1 MDGEERRRGGGATT
15 TGGAGGEAP
24 PRALQGG
31 RGAGLGVE
39 RVEGSEEMLHPR
51 GIEPRLTVGGESGRR
66 RELGGGTNG
75 GGGLGFEGERGRG
88 STRIRRRVREERR
101 GGTGCEDCQH
111 VARLTRMAGGGA
123 TRARGAE
130 RNRGEGEGEAD
141 VWARLGIFFFFSFFF
156 FLGSDNLPPLRKSRP
171 EILVDERGRI
181 KLGLG

>member
-1 MDGEERRRGGGATT
+1 MACSRVTHSSPRRRTARRGDEEA
-15 TGGAGGEAP
+15 ARRRRAAPAAKLRRELCREGE
-24 PRALQGG
+24 
-31 RGAGLGVE
+31 GAGLGVE

-88 STRIRRRVREERR
+88 STRIRRRVREEGR
-101 GGTGCEDCQH
+101 GGTGCEDCRH

-130 RNRGEGEGEAD
+130 RNRGEGEGETD
-141 VWARLGIFFFFSFFF
+141 VWARLGIFFFFSFF
-156 FLGSDNLPPLRKSRP
+156 SRAVTTLPPLRKSRP
-171 EILVDERGRI
+171 EI
-181 KLGLG
+181 